1 MPEQDLYAT
10 QAHHAEEVLDVVLPA
25 DDQPTKVMQ
34 PGKESFHSPTPA
46 VTSQRTAILRGFP
59 ALSAMG
65 CDHLDAIALGQI
77 AVQVVA
83 VIGFVAD

>member
-10 QAHHAEEVLDVVLPA
+10 ETHHAEEILDVVLPA
-25 DDQPTKVMQ
+25 DNQAAKMVQPS
-34 PGKESFHSPTPA
+34 KESFHSPTPA
-46 VTSQRTAILRGFP
+46 VAPQRVTVLCGFP

-77 AVQVVA
+77 M
-83 VIGFVAD
+83 IGDKAYDSDP